1 MADVAIIVTLRDGTS
16 VSAVRTPPVGPS
28 NGWLFV
34 YAPGAGSSINDQFGL
49 YAARRLADRGV
60 ATVRFQFPYMEAG
73 KRRPDRNAV
82 LEATWIAVIDEI
94 RADGLRLV
102 AGGRS
107 MGGRIASQVVAQE
120 AELDALALFAYPLH
134 PPWNRTQQRDLH
146 FPSITCPTL
155 FCSGARDDF
164 ATPHELKKAAGLV
177 GRSEVRVLDG
187 ADHGFRTLKSS
198 GRTSEDVWVEAVD
211 ALAGWLPE

>member
-1 MADVAIIVTLRDGTS
+1 MIEENIQVEVSGKGSVT
-16 VSAVRTPPVGPS
+16 AVRTPPVGPS

-34 YAPGAGSSINDQFGL
+34 YAPGAGSNINDRFGL

-60 ATVRFQFPYMEAG
+60 TTIRFQFPYMEAG

-82 LEATWIAVIDEI
+82 LEATWLAVIDEV

-107 MGGRIASQVVAQE
+107 MGGRIASQVVAQG
-120 AELDALALFAYPLH
+120 AQADALALFAYPLH
-134 PPWNRTQQRDLH
+134 PPWNRSQQRDLH
-146 FPSITCPTL
+146 FPSVACPTL
-155 FCSGARDDF
+155 FCSGTRDDF
-164 ATPHELKKAAGLV
+164 ATPDELKEAAGLV
-177 GRSEVRVLDG
+177 GRSEVRLLDG

-198 GRTSEDVWVEAVD
+198 GRTSEDVWEEAVE